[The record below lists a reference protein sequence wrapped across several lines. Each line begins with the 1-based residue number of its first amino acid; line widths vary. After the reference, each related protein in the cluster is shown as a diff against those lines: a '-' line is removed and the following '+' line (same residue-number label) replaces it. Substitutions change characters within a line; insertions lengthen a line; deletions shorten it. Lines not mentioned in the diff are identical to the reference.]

1 MPEIYD
7 LSSPA
12 HRQLLSHEIKRQID
26 AFCVDRYSDGPRGHL
41 GASLIGHPCSRYLWY
56 NFRWVRQ
63 EKFSGQMY
71 RLFNRGH
78 REEERF
84 VEWLKGAGFEV
95 HEFDLNW
102 LPDDKIKIGKHK
114 DQLIKEVPPEYLEW
128 AKNEGVDLCKK
139 QFRISACNGHFAG
152 SLDGIGVIPLKFVPT
167 GEYVLLEFKTSGTGP
182 KKFGKMIEN
191 GLQVAKPQ
199 HWAQTCTYGYN
210 YGIKYIVYLM
220 INKDN
225 DDLHVEVEE
234 LDWNVGKDMERKAE
248 YIINSKEA
256 PQRAC
261 CSASYMNFEHNWGAK
276 YCHFKGICFDGNG
289 PERNCRSCKKAIPIE
304 NAEWGCEF
312 TGEVLSKETIKV
324 GCDQWEAVC

>member
-26 AFCVDRYSDGPRGHL
+26 AFCVDHYSEGPRGHL

-95 HEFDLNW
+95 YDFDET
-102 LPDDKIKIGKHK
+102 G
-114 DQLIKEVPPEYLEW
+114 
-128 AKNEGVDLCKK
+128 K
-139 QFRISACNGHFAG
+139 QFRISAFDGHFAG

-182 KKFGKMIEN
+182 KKFGKMVEN

-225 DDLHVEVEE
+225 DHLHVEVEE
-234 LDWNVGKDMERKAE
+234 LDWNVGKEMERKAE
-248 YIINSKEA
+248 YIINSREA
-256 PQRAC
+256 PPRTC
-261 CSASYMNFEHNWGAK
+261 NSSSYYNFEQNYGAK

-289 PERNCRSCKKAIPIE
+289 PEKNCRSCKKAWPIE

-312 TGEVLSKETIKV
+312 TGKVLSKETIET
-324 GCDQWEAVC
+324 GCDQWESVC

>member
-26 AFCVDRYSDGPRGHL
+26 AFCVDHYSDGPRGHL

-56 NFRWVRQ
+56 NFRWVSQ

-84 VEWLKGAGFEV
+84 VEWLKGTGFEV
-95 HEFDLNW
+95 HEFDEN
-102 LPDDKIKIGKHK
+102 G
-114 DQLIKEVPPEYLEW
+114 
-128 AKNEGVDLCKK
+128 K
-139 QFRISACNGHFAG
+139 QFRMSACNGHFAG
-152 SLDGIGVIPLKFVPT
+152 SLDGIGVLPMRFVPT

-182 KKFGKMIEN
+182 KKFGKMVEN

-225 DDLHVEVEE
+225 DHLHVEVEE
-234 LDWNVGKDMERKAE
+234 LDWNVGKEMERKAD
-248 YIINSKEA
+248 YIINSKES
-256 PQRAC
+256 PPRT
-261 CSASYMNFEHNWGAK
+261 CSSSSYYNFEHHYGAK
-276 YCHFKGICFDGNG
+276 YCHFEGICFDGNG
-289 PERNCRSCKKAIPIE
+289 PEKNCRSCKKAWPIE
-304 NAEWGCEF
+304 DAEWGCEY
-312 TGEVLSKETIKV
+312 TGEVLSKETIKT
-324 GCDQWEAVC
+324 GCDQWEAIC